1 MAVYQV
7 PLQEAIRVTGAT
19 CSAVGLYQRLGRLRK
34 RNARLEEDSARG
46 FDLQRQQQASVC
58 AQEVET
64 EHASVRV
71 QEADETDCPK
81 TSSGLNDLP
90 TSLYEGRIS
99 PEPIRDPVTMKL
111 LSGPLIVKTDAGPGR
126 LSKQAISM
134 MTGIRS

>member
-1 MAVYQV
+1 VAVYQV

-81 TSSGLNDLP
+81 TSSGLNGGSD
-90 TSLYEGRIS
+90 TIRRYITIS
-99 PEPIRDPVTMKL
+99 QTTNNDN
-111 LSGPLIVKTDAGPGR
+111 
-126 LSKQAISM
+126 KQQQQ
-134 MTGIRS
+134 TTTNNDDDDERRQ

>member
-90 TSLYEGRIS
+90 TWVDRDSGRKSLER
-99 PEPIRDPVTMKL
+99 
-111 LSGPLIVKTDAGPGR
+111 KT
-126 LSKQAISM
+126 
-134 MTGIRS
+134 

>member
-64 EHASVRV
+64 EHVSVRV
-71 QEADETDCPK
+71 QEADETRSFDSENGCWPGK
-81 TSSGLNDLP
+81 T
-90 TSLYEGRIS
+90 I
-99 PEPIRDPVTMKL
+99 K
-111 LSGPLIVKTDAGPGR
+111 AGN
-126 LSKQAISM
+126 QH
-134 MTGIRS
+134 

>member
-34 RNARLEEDSARG
+34 RNARLEEDIARV
-46 FDLQRQQQASVC
+46 FDLQRQQVSVF

-71 QEADETDCPK
+71 QEADVHGHRSVASTF
-81 TSSGLNDLP
+81 
-90 TSLYEGRIS
+90 EGCVCAVVRG
-99 PEPIRDPVTMKL
+99 E
-111 LSGPLIVKTDAGPGR
+111 
-126 LSKQAISM
+126 AIARANS
-134 MTGIRS
+134 